1 MEHRK
6 RKKDGKA
13 RYQPPLWK
21 WLLYG
26 DDMQKIHEMKIKNNP
41 MNKAK
46 KVERHEDMLNEI
58 SNEIKEM
65 KAKISHME
73 EALNSER
80 MIKKSL
86 LTYANITNNVPNKT
100 EKRIDPNDAIQIYE
114 KILSIPN
121 EREKINDN
129 SSDEVNKNKSTWS
142 LFYWIPSYAFGK

>member
-6 RKKDGKA
+6 RKKDGKT

-46 KVERHEDMLNEI
+46 KVEKHEDMLNEI
-58 SNEIKEM
+58 SNEIKDI

-73 EALNSER
+73 DALNSER
-80 MIKKSL
+80 IVKKSL
-86 LTYANITNNVPNKT
+86 LTYTNIINQVSNKPET
-100 EKRIDPNDAIQIYE
+100 TILPNDAIRTYE

-121 EREKINDN
+121 EKDT
-129 SSDEVNKNKSTWS
+129 KSNEDKSMWS
-142 LFYWIPSYAFGK
+142 LSYWIPSYIFGK